1 MNGSLYN
8 ALSGISAASNYVDV
22 TSNNIANVNTIAH
35 KESRISFADLMYQN
49 GEGKGVGE
57 GTINKT
63 FRQGG
68 VKDTNNPYDFA
79 IQGKGFFVVTDPDTN
94 KTFYTRAGNF
104 LESKAGMLVNN
115 QGLEVMGLQTKVI
128 STTTSDGTTAFG
140 DNYTMPLASAIITQE
155 DRTLSINTKSTDYR
169 DSATDVGVSGNNY
182 KTANSVISDIELLK
196 KDYTDKLKLLES
208 NPNEVSVS
216 STFQESKIDYKDYE
230 TKLNNQNDVLRLN
243 LGNVEIKQN
252 FDTDALTT
260 MKKLADQISDEEG
273 YSASFDPATSTLTIN
288 NLVAGRNTKITSPT
302 INATEATVDT
312 VDAIKGS
319 GLAMVESS
327 RDALNQ
333 AVQLANAKFLDI
345 QNGIPA
351 PNQATLTLEPI
362 NLKLTNIGLASYN
375 DTKFSVADDGVLL
388 LTQGSNTYVVGRV
401 STVYFPDEQ
410 SLNAA
415 GDNLYTQTKDSGE
428 PKNADILN
436 NIAANSVEVSNIS
449 TSTALTKLIVAQRAF
464 EANSKSMTTS
474 DDFLKTAIQLKT
486 T

>member
-8 ALSGISAASNYVDV
+8 ALLGINAASNYVNV
-22 TSNNIANVNTIAH
+22 TSNNIANLNTIAH
-35 KESRISFADLMYQN
+35 KESRISFSDLMYQN

-57 GTINKT
+57 GIVTKT
-63 FRQGG
+63 FRQGD
-68 VKDTNNPYDFA
+68 VKNTNNPYDFA
-79 IQGKGFFVVTDPDTN
+79 IEGKGFFALTDPNTN
-94 KTFYTRAGNF
+94 KTYYTRAGNF
-104 LESKAGMLVNN
+104 LESRDGILVNN
-115 QGLEVMGLQTKVI
+115 QGFNVMGLQTKVV
-128 STTTSDGTTAFG
+128 SVTSSNDTNVFG

-155 DRTLSINTKSTDYR
+155 DRTLSINAKSTDYR

-182 KTANSVISDIELLK
+182 KSSNSVISDIELLK
-196 KDYTDKLKLLES
+196 KDYSDKLKLLES
-208 NPNEVSVS
+208 NPNEVSVA

-230 TKLNNQNDVLRLN
+230 TKLNNENDVLRLN

-260 MKKLADQISDEEG
+260 MKKLADKISNEEG
-273 YSASFDPATSTLTIN
+273 FTASFDPTTSTLTIN

-302 INATEATVDT
+302 INATEATVDI
-312 VDAIKGS
+312 VDAVKGS

-327 RDALNQ
+327 RDALNK
-333 AVQLANAKFLDI
+333 AVQLANAQFLDI

-375 DTKFSVADDGVLL
+375 DTKFSVINDGVLL
-388 LTQGSNTYVVGRV
+388 LTQGSNTYVAGRV

-410 SLNAA
+410 SLHEE
-415 GDNLYTQTKDSGE
+415 GDNLYTKTIESGE
-428 PKNADILN
+428 AKNADTLN
-436 NIAANSVEVSNIS
+436 NIASNSVEVSNIN
-449 TSTALTKLIVAQRAF
+449 TSKALTKLIVAQRAF